1 MSASLTDKKPKS
13 HTLTSPL
20 GKVNRQDTI
29 FLRLP
34 ILQST
39 QSKTCQHF

>member
-20 GKVNRQDTI
+20 GKVNRQDTT
-29 FLRLP
+29 